1 MKLARSVPLA
11 AALLPCAAIPVVAQ
25 EKSVE
30 RQIAEAV
37 SPLPETLRRGAAVLG
52 YGDGDRD
59 GRMVVLRE
67 GTNTMI
73 CLADDPMRE
82 GFHTACYHESLGPFM
97 ARGRELRAQGK
108 DGGERRAIRIAEIEA
123 GTLTMPD
130 HPAAL
135 YSLTGEEGI
144 FDPATGTAP
153 GAAGLYV
160 VYVAYA
166 TEESSGISARPAAE
180 RPWLMGAG
188 TAWAHIMYRR

>member
-1 MKLARSVPLA
+1 MKLTSSVTLA
-11 AALLPCAAIPVVAQ
+11 AALLGCAAIPVVAQ

-30 RQIAEAV
+30 HQIAEAV
-37 SPLPETLRRGAAVLG
+37 SPLPETLRGGAAVLR
-52 YGDGDRD
+52 YGDGY

-108 DGGERRAIRIAEIEA
+108 NGGERRAIRIAEIEA

-180 RPWLMGAG
+180 GPWLMGAG